1 MRVVLSGETVAE
13 PIYRQIAED
22 LRRQIETGELRPGQ
36 QLRTEIELRD
46 HYNASRNTIRDAI
59 KLLVTRGLVETRPGQ
74 GTFVVE
80 TIVPFVTT
88 LTGDP
93 ETSSWEGGIYEE
105 AGSRLRQPRDTRPEV
120 QIHEAGNPVPAI
132 GELQLAEG
140 TLVVSR
146 HQQRFIDE
154 IPWSLQTS
162 FYPMSLV
169 QRGALRLMQAGN
181 INEGTVVYL
190 KEELG
195 IKQVGYRDTITVRA
209 PDNVEAGFFRL
220 PDDGRISIV
229 ETRRTAFDEQGTPV
243 RLTVS
248 IYPADRNQFAINIGE
263 VPSIVY
269 PLPELADTQ
278 GTDAPD
284 NARDKTG

>member
-1 MRVVLSGETVAE
+1 MPE
-13 PIYRQIAED
+13 PIYRSIAED

-88 LTGDP
+88 LTGPPDSSSGEGDTYFKEVGELRSP
-93 ETSSWEGGIYEE
+93 GTTS
-105 AGSRLRQPRDTRPEV
+105 PEV
-120 QIHEAGNPVPAI
+120 QIHMAGSEPATD
-132 GELQLAEG
+132 ELQLPEG
-140 TLVVSR
+140 TTVVSR
-146 HQQRFIDE
+146 HQRRFIDD

-162 FYPMSLV
+162 FYPMRLV
-169 QRGALRLMQAGN
+169 ERGAARLIQAGD
-181 INEGTVVYL
+181 IAEGGTVAYL
-190 KEELG
+190 KETLG
-195 IKQVGYRDTITVRA
+195 IKQAGYRDTITVRA
-209 PDNVEAGFFRL
+209 PDNVESAFFKL
-220 PDDGRISIV
+220 PDDGRISII

-248 IYPADRNQFAINIGE
+248 VYPADRNQLAVNVGK
-263 VPSIVY
+263 VPAEIEDPSS
-269 PLPELADTQ
+269 A
-278 GTDAPD
+278 GTSQRGARSDASTAAETER
-284 NARDKTG
+284 NG

>member
-1 MRVVLSGETVAE
+1 MPE
-13 PIYRQIAED
+13 PIYRSIAED

-80 TIVPFVTT
+80 TIVPFLTM
-88 LTGDP
+88 LTGEPD
-93 ETSSWEGGIYEE
+93 SSSGEGDTYMREVGK
-105 AGSRLRQPRDTRPEV
+105 LRRPTATQPEV
-120 QIHEAGNPVPAI
+120 GIHQADEDATA
-132 GELQLAEG
+132 ELRLPPG

-146 HQQRFIDE
+146 HQQRFIDG

-169 QRGALRLMQAGN
+169 EQGAARLMQAGD
-181 INEGTVVYL
+181 IQEGGTVAYL
-190 KEELG
+190 RETLG
-195 IKQVGYRDTITVRA
+195 IKQAGYRDTLIVRA
-209 PDNVEAGFFRL
+209 PDNVESAFFKL
-220 PDDGRISIV
+220 PDDGRISII
-229 ETRRTAFDEQGTPV
+229 ETRRTAFDEQGKSV

-248 IYPADRNQFAINIGE
+248 VYPADRNQFALAVGD
-263 VPSIVY
+263 VPPEFAY
-269 PLPELADTQ
+269 PSPAPTSATAQPGAPADAQAERST
-278 GTDAPD
+278 
-284 NARDKTG
+284 